1 MFIISLTYKVPI
13 AVVDG
18 HLDAHVAW
26 LNQGLA
32 EGWLLM
38 AGRKEPRT
46 GGILIARGERE
57 MVTRKAATD
66 PFVVHGVADFE
77 ITEFVPSRAAPDVML
92 ESLTP

>member
-1 MFIISLTYKVPI
+1 MFIISLTYTVPI
-13 AVVDG
+13 AVVDQ

-38 AGRKEPRT
+38 AGRKEPRV
-46 GGILIARGERE
+46 GGILIARGDRDL
-57 MVTRKAATD
+57 VARKAASD
-66 PFVVHGVADFE
+66 PFVINGVATFE

-92 ESLTP
+92 QSLTP

>member
-13 AVVDG
+13 DMVDS

-46 GGILIARGERE
+46 GGVLIARGERD
-57 MVTRKAATD
+57 MVARKAASD
-66 PFVVHGVADFE
+66 PFVIHGVADFE
-77 ITEFVPSRAAPDVML
+77 LTEFVPSRAAPDFML
-92 ESLTP
+92 ESLTS

>member
-13 AVVDG
+13 DVVDS

-26 LNQGLA
+26 LNQGLT

-46 GGILIARGERE
+46 GGILIARGERDR
-57 MVTRKAATD
+57 VARKAATD
-66 PFVVHGVADFE
+66 PFVIHGVADFE
-77 ITEFVPSRAAPDVML
+77 LTEFVPSRAAPDIML
-92 ESLTP
+92 ESLTS